1 DARLAEAGPLD
12 DVRHRST
19 SSPEILY
26 FDHSIRQELRLPP
39 KLHASV
45 LGFCYA
51 IHLTFAT
58 NVVLELGDQGKDAQ
72 DELASAGRGVDR
84 GIIHDLEAN
93 ALLSELGNDAIE
105 I

>member
-1 DARLAEAGPLD
+1 MAVELDSHKLSAPQGSIDACLAEPGPLN

-45 LGFCYA
+45 LGFGDA
-51 IHLTFAT
+51 VHLTFAT
-58 NVVLELGDQGKDAQ
+58 NIVLELGYQGKDA
-72 DELASAGRGVDR
+72 
-84 GIIHDLEAN
+84 HD
-93 ALLSELGNDAIE
+93 
-105 I
+105 